1 MVYEGKPSTGC
12 KLCRKR
18 KIRCDEAKPGCKRC
32 MIYGQECP
40 GYADTFV
47 WRSEKPNKRDPRKA
61 CKKKNRKDTGDV
73 LCIRS
78 KPEYSSDEHSHGDSN
93 GSPSSSQGISTTPLP
108 TRPIPYSLSSL
119 EQQAL
124 GFFCHQHILPAEEG
138 IPSGHLSHLP
148 ELYVQRWHSDCF
160 QNAMLSVSYL
170 TLFNST
176 GFKPLYIGARKY
188 YGKAM
193 VALRDALRC
202 PVAVLED
209 ATLASALVLSMF
221 VDFSGEREQ
230 LYNSHTPGIHALVH
244 IRGREQFSTPR
255 GKALFGWSFTQLQI
269 QAVATGQAKYAH
281 FEPLLNNIMPCDGD
295 MLTGVELLSNRILS
309 HRRRFIEL
317 LNMDSEALADLI
329 AHSIDMR
336 ERICS
341 LVSDARDILR
351 QINEWEDEA
360 PEHWKLTRSN
370 CLPRSRWAA
379 GFLALVRAIQTV
391 FYLSMLDLCNL
402 VDRTDLIDCPDMNI
416 PAVVDMLENQIKC
429 LLDDICD
436 NITPALRNIPEQ
448 TSPRSLDIGSSA
460 GGYLIL
466 WPMWFV
472 CNCLYSS
479 PEQVSQSRTTL
490 QQIGEKVGN
499 KLAFSLLN
507 QQVSFTQL
515 HTATLIS

>member
-1 MVYEGKPSTGC
+1 
-12 KLCRKR
+12 
-18 KIRCDEAKPGCKRC
+18 

-61 CKKKNRKDTGDV
+61 CKKKNGKDTGDV

-78 KPEYSSDEHSHGDSN
+78 KPEYSSNEHSHGDSN

-209 ATLASALVLSMF
+209 ATLASALMLSMF
-221 VDFSGEREQ
+221 VVCKCQWIVARCYTDSARRIFPGNESNFTTPIRQEYMLWFTFEEGNSSAHLAEK
-230 LYNSHTPGIHALVH
+230 LYLAGPSRSWFV
-244 IRGREQFSTPR
+244 
-255 GKALFGWSFTQLQI
+255 
-269 QAVATGQAKYAH
+269 V
-281 FEPLLNNIMPCDGD
+281 
-295 MLTGVELLSNRILS
+295 LS
-309 HRRRFIEL
+309 
-317 LNMDSEALADLI
+317 
-329 AHSIDMR
+329 
-336 ERICS
+336 
-341 LVSDARDILR
+341 ILR
-351 QINEWEDEA
+351 GPYAYTI
-360 PEHWKLTRSN
+360 
-370 CLPRSRWAA
+370 
-379 GFLALVRAIQTV
+379 
-391 FYLSMLDLCNL
+391 
-402 VDRTDLIDCPDMNI
+402 
-416 PAVVDMLENQIKC
+416 
-429 LLDDICD
+429 
-436 NITPALRNIPEQ
+436 
-448 TSPRSLDIGSSA
+448 
-460 GGYLIL
+460 
-466 WPMWFV
+466 
-472 CNCLYSS
+472 
-479 PEQVSQSRTTL
+479 
-490 QQIGEKVGN
+490 
-499 KLAFSLLN
+499 
-507 QQVSFTQL
+507 
-515 HTATLIS
+515 